1 MAGEPSERRGASVSS
16 VSGQQITGHSSMAV
30 RWRGEV
36 GVGVVVVALG
46 LELVLELAGHDPGP
60 FPRHANPMLRSD
72 LDPQPTLLLS
82 TTPSK
87 APWRRYSRCR
97 ASHAPVG
104 NMYRLR
110 TSPPPPPLLSSP
122 VRRAASAR
130 RTLLRPALAP

>member
-60 FPRHANPMLRSD
+60 FPRHPILRSATNT
-72 LDPQPTLLLS
+72 LDNTKQS
-82 TTPSK
+82 
-87 APWRRYSRCR
+87 
-97 ASHAPVG
+97 
-104 NMYRLR
+104 
-110 TSPPPPPLLSSP
+110 
-122 VRRAASAR
+122 
-130 RTLLRPALAP
+130 ALAAVP

>member
-60 FPRHANPMLRSD
+60 FPRHVPWTVSQLQAKTNFFNPAHGTLK
-72 LDPQPTLLLS
+72 LKILPTL
-82 TTPSK
+82 TRFK
-87 APWRRYSRCR
+87 
-97 ASHAPVG
+97 
-104 NMYRLR
+104 
-110 TSPPPPPLLSSP
+110 
-122 VRRAASAR
+122 
-130 RTLLRPALAP
+130 